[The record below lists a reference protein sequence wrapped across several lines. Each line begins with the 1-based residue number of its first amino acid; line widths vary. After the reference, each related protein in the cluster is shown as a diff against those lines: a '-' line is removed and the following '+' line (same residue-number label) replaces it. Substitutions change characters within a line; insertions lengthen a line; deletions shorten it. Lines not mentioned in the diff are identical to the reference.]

1 MNTCGQMG
9 TATGY
14 AAALCKKYGAEPKEV
29 GAVHISELQGLIGYE
44 KRVSWAKRFSVPR
57 TTFKGEAGAV
67 FCRSGTSL

>member
-1 MNTCGQMG
+1 MMAGRCLSCSHIGLCGPRVMNTCGQMG

-44 KRVSWAKRFSVPR
+44 KRVS
-57 TTFKGEAGAV
+57 
-67 FCRSGTSL
+67 